1 MAREVDNRTD
11 EELMLQFK
19 GGDEACFRVLVDRH
33 KQRIFN
39 LTFRFLDGN
48 QDAEDIAQ
56 EVFVKVYFARNT
68 YQPTA
73 RFTTWLYVIARNA
86 CLQALRKKSP
96 SLSLDESSAEKPEG
110 IRSVLPDEKSPEPC
124 EAAMSAERQKMIGE
138 ALRRLPESQRLVIL
152 LKRYDDLSYEE
163 IAEIMSCSIQAVK
176 SLLFRGRQAMKE
188 FLKEYLRESV

>member
-86 CLQALRKKSP
+86 CLQALRKRGS
-96 SLSLDESSAEKPEG
+96 SLSLDENSAEKPEG
-110 IRSVLPDEKSPEPC
+110 IRSGLPDENRPEPC
-124 EAAMSAERQKMIGE
+124 EAAMSAEKQRMIGE
-138 ALRRLPESQRLVIL
+138 ALKRLPESQRLVIL